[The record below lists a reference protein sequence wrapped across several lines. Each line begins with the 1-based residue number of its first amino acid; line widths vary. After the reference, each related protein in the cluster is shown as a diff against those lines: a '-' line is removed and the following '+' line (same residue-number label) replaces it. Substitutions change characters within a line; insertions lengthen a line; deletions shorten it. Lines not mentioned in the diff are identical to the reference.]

1 MDKDKKPFNWA
12 VEQESFMRGKIGKVF
27 DALDA
32 VEKSGGLPPVKP
44 RNPGYVWLD
53 KAFFPFTA
61 YERTPEGIKVQVPR
75 LKCERKTG
83 KYSMHVKKY
92 VVAQEQIHDQ
102 IKWRPGFEGNNI
114 QEQ

>member
-12 VEQESFMRGKIGKVF
+12 VEQESFMRDKIGGPMF
-27 DALDA
+27 DALGA

-53 KAFFPFTA
+53 KAFFPFTS
-61 YERTPEGIKVQVPR
+61 YERTPEGIEVQVPR
-75 LKCERKTG
+75 LKCDRNTG

-92 VVAQEQIHDQ
+92 VVAQGQMHDR
-102 IKWRPGFEGNNI
+102 IKWRQEFEGNNI
-114 QEQ
+114 